1 MILTSLRDLF
11 FGEKVLDFHVDLF
24 GFYIYDIENLQMD
37 NQLFV
42 PVAKLTVETVRGVR
56 LSLPLI

>member
-1 MILTSLRDLF
+1 M
-11 FGEKVLDFHVDLF
+11 LDFHVDLF

-42 PVAKLTVETVRGVR
+42 PLAKLTVETVRGVR